1 MFKCFSS
8 SKPFWFHDYLLTFF
22 LHSQTKWT
30 RNSSKNPFLFKRTAV
45 EWFRCMTD
53 CTCVVCGFV
62 FLSQQLLLTFVINGK
77 LTMRAERRE
86 AKMPPCWRELE
97 GVCSCISVRWYFM
110 MYKEVK
116 KDLVLCYEYKSPLNF
131 YLLDYKLFMHKCKHN
146 PTFALDRGFC
156 TQSRLSSSLSSV
168 YHFVTSPPLFPSPVS
183 SRSSP
188 CSSSLPCL
196 LHFRVP
202 LISSSPSPPL
212 FLSVTLSGFVMAAV
226 IQQDVMRRG
235 EGRKGDVP
243 RGTRSNGILLLSAP
257 DRMSSC

>member
-1 MFKCFSS
+1 
-8 SKPFWFHDYLLTFF
+8 
-22 LHSQTKWT
+22 
-30 RNSSKNPFLFKRTAV
+30 
-45 EWFRCMTD
+45 
-53 CTCVVCGFV
+53 
-62 FLSQQLLLTFVINGK
+62 
-77 LTMRAERRE
+77 
-86 AKMPPCWRELE
+86 
-97 GVCSCISVRWYFM
+97 
-110 MYKEVK
+110 
-116 KDLVLCYEYKSPLNF
+116 
-131 YLLDYKLFMHKCKHN
+131 MHKCKHN
-146 PTFALDRGFC
+146 PTFGLDRGFC
-156 TQSRLSSSLSSV
+156 TQSRLSSCLSSV

-257 DRMSSC
+257 DRMSSCWTRWIFFFVFFLFTFGSRFWSLMAFSVIEYQQQLKAVDVLFSSLS